1 MVHAYIFMVYTWCV
15 FIYGV
20 YINMYIYIYIVSIG
34 NRWYICIRCICMVHI
49 CYICRRY
56 IDIWCIYIIYMVFI
70 FTWFIQI
77 YVHIFRWIIFISMY
91 DIYIYIQFFLFFMY
105 RIQNSII
112 DHQRW
117 DYASNYT
124 LFKQRIC
131 SGFGALKTSRKK
143 LSIEGSTRKRIG
155 RFTKNKFMA
164 GHRILISDIFW
175 YVLMMFFK
183 FRLCSHYF

>member
-1 MVHAYIFMVYTWCV
+1 MYIFLDGLFLYL
-15 FIYGV
+15 
-20 YINMYIYIYIVSIG
+20 
-34 NRWYICIRCICMVHI
+34 CM
-49 CYICRRY
+49 
-56 IDIWCIYIIYMVFI
+56 
-70 FTWFIQI
+70 
-77 YVHIFRWIIFISMY
+77 
-91 DIYIYIQFFLFFMY
+91 IYIYIQFFFKFFMY

-175 YVLMMFFK
+175 YVLMMFLNSDSVAITFRETVTT
-183 FRLCSHYF
+183 FWPPLQTNILNRWNISGTLICEWQGRLCDFQVAHACWQWRCSSLDLYRPWKPYSLKIRCLKSI